1 MVNVSFKFF
10 AKVPDILKPP
20 LSCTK
25 TVRDSPKNQIKRS
38 LEDGYEWRKYRQ
50 KDILEPKY
58 PRSYYRCAYRRSK
71 GCLGTKTV
79 QRSNEDPTMFEETS
93 LVSTFSKL
101 RLMLLEAEKQTV
113 TNLQFYFF
121 HDTLS
126 GKNPSAVR
134 VAQASEMTDKS
145 PSLFGMV
152 MMVDNPLTETLDPKS
167 KPVGCTQGLYGSAT
181 QAELGLIMVF
191 KFGFT

>member
-1 MVNVSFKFF
+1 MATSGENT
-10 AKVPDILKPP
+10 DIP
-20 LSCTK
+20 
-25 TVRDSPKNQIKRS
+25 
-38 LEDGYEWRKYRQ
+38 EA
-50 KDILEPKY
+50 KY

-93 LVSTFSKL
+93 PHCRSFDLCF
-101 RLMLLEAEKQTV
+101 
-113 TNLQFYFF
+113 
-121 HDTLS
+121 
-126 GKNPSAVR
+126 R

-152 MMVDNPLTETLDPKS
+152 MMANNPLTETLDPKS
-167 KPVGCTQGLYGSAT
+167 KPVACAQGLYGSAS

-191 KFGFT
+191 DFDFTEGGTGILWLARGYAIAQTHWFDPASVDAIVGYNVATVH